1 MDNLKHY
8 QSPLSNRY
16 ASDEM
21 SYLFSSHFKFLTW
34 RKLWIALAVGQKKLG
49 LAISDLQINS
59 MLDALEKIDIA
70 RAEEY
75 EKKFRHDVMA
85 HIHAFGDLCPD
96 ARGIIHL
103 GATSCFITDN
113 TDLIQ
118 ISAALRLVRNKILQV
133 IRQLYPF
140 AQEYASLP
148 CLSYTHFQAAQPTTV
163 GKRAC
168 LWLQDLLIDLSDVE
182 NILEDIRFLGVK
194 GATGT
199 QASFL
204 ALFEGDHDKVKKL
217 EEFVAREMGFSRP
230 FSVTGQTYSRKQDIR
245 ILSVL
250 SSFAASAHKFATDLR
265 LLAHLKEIEEP
276 FAEKQIGSSAMPYK
290 RNPMRSERIC
300 GLCRFLMSLNENAL
314 YTEATQ
320 WLERSLDDSAN
331 RRLYL
336 PDAFLTTDAILNLMC
351 DITSGIIVHPK
362 MIQKHLSDELPF
374 LATEQILMEAVKF
387 GKDRQMVHERLRIH
401 SFETSRRIKEEGG
414 SNDLLEQI
422 SQDPQ
427 IGLSK
432 AQIDKLMNI
441 KHFIGRAVE
450 QTHDFLNEEVAPV
463 VKKYH
468 DIATFVAKIKL

>member
-1 MDNLKHY
+1 MDDLKHY
-8 QSPLSNRY
+8 QSPLSYRY

-34 RKLWIALAVGQKKLG
+34 RKLWIALAIGQKKLG
-49 LAISDLQINS
+49 LNISDRQIAC
-59 MLDALEKIDIA
+59 MLDALDKIDLG

-85 HIHAFGDLCPD
+85 HIHAFSDLCPE

-103 GATSCFITDN
+103 GATSCFVTDN

-118 ISAALRLVRNKILQV
+118 MNEALRLVRNKIVQV

-148 CLSYTHFQAAQPTTV
+148 CLSYTHFQPAQPTTV

-168 LWLQDLLIDLSDVE
+168 LWLQDLLIDLADVE
-182 NILEDIRFLGVK
+182 KLLQDMRFLGVK

-199 QASFL
+199 QAAFL
-204 ALFEGDHDKVKKL
+204 ALFEGDHSKVKKL
-217 EEFVAREMGFSRP
+217 EEFVTNEMGFNRP
-230 FSVTGQTYSRKQDIR
+230 FSVTGQTYTRKQDIR
-245 ILSVL
+245 VLCTL
-250 SSFAASAHKFATDLR
+250 SSFAASSHKCATDLR

-276 FAEKQIGSSAMPYK
+276 FAEKQVGSSAMPYK

-300 GLCRFLMSLNENAL
+300 GLSRFLMSLNENAL

-336 PDAFLTTDAILNLMC
+336 PEAFLTADAILNLLC
-351 DITSGIIVHPK
+351 NITAGIIVHPRV
-362 MIQKHLSDELPF
+362 IQKHLHDELPF
-374 LATEQILMEAVKF
+374 LATEQILMETVRR
-387 GKDRQMVHERLRIH
+387 GKDRQSIHERLRIH
-401 SFETSRRIKEEGG
+401 SLEMSRLIKEEGQA
-414 SNDLLEQI
+414 NDLLKRI
-422 SQDPQ
+422 AQDEE
-427 IGLSK
+427 IGLSL
-432 AQIDKLMNI
+432 AEVNALTDVKL
-441 KHFIGRAVE
+441 FLGRAVE
-450 QTHDFLNEEVAPV
+450 QTHEFLNEEVGPTI
-463 VKKYH
+463 KKYKE
-468 DIATFVAKIKL
+468 IANYIAEIKL

>member
-1 MDNLKHY
+1 MIDSKHY

-21 SYLFSSHFKFLTW
+21 SYLFSPHFKFMTW
-34 RKLWIALAVGQKKLG
+34 RKLWIALAVCQKTLG
-49 LAISDLQINS
+49 LPITDRQIDS
-59 MLDALEKIDIA
+59 MLDALEKIDLK

-75 EKKFRHDVMA
+75 EEKFRHDVMA
-85 HIHAFGDLCPD
+85 HIHAFGDLCPE

-103 GATSCFITDN
+103 GATSCFVTDN

-118 ISAALRLVRNKILQV
+118 VRDGLRILRNKILQV
-133 IRQLYPF
+133 IRQLLPF
-140 AQEYASLP
+140 AQEYASLA
-148 CLSYTHFQAAQPTTV
+148 CLSYTHFQPAQPTTV

-168 LWLQDLLIDLSDVE
+168 LWLQDLLIDLSDIERVIE
-182 NILEDIRFLGVK
+182 ELRFLGVK

-204 ALFEGDHDKVKKL
+204 ALFEGDHTKVKKL
-217 EEFVAREMGFSRP
+217 EELVSKEMGFSRP

-245 ILSVL
+245 VLSLL

-276 FAEKQIGSSAMPYK
+276 FAEKQVGSSAMPYK

-300 GLCRFLMSLNENAL
+300 GLARFLMSLHENPL

-320 WLERSLDDSAN
+320 WLERTLDDSAN

-336 PDAFLTTDAILNLMC
+336 PEAFLTADAILNLMC
-351 DITSGIIVHPK
+351 NITAGIIVHPK
-362 MIQKHLSDELPF
+362 IIQRHLHEELPF
-374 LATEQILMEAVKF
+374 LATEQILMEAVKR
-387 GKDRQMVHERLRIH
+387 GKDRQTVHERLRLH
-401 SFETSRRIKEEGG
+401 SLETSHRIKEEGG
-414 SNDLLEQI
+414 SNDLLTRI
-422 SQDPQ
+422 TADPE

-432 AQIDKLMNI
+432 AEIDRLTDI
-441 KHFIGRAVE
+441 KHFIGRAIE
-450 QTHDFLNEEVAPV
+450 QTHEFLNEEVAPV
-463 VKKYH
+463 IKKH
-468 DIATFVAKIKL
+468 QDIANYISEIKL

>member
-1 MDNLKHY
+1 MTDLKHY

-21 SYLFSSHFKFLTW
+21 SFLFSPHYKFLTW
-34 RKLWIALAVGQKKLG
+34 RKLWVALAKAQKKLG
-49 LAISDLQINS
+49 LPITERQVT
-59 MLDALEKIDIA
+59 ALEKAVEKIDISKA
-70 RAEEY
+70 DEY

-85 HIHAFGDLCPD
+85 HIHAFGDQCPD

-103 GATSCFITDN
+103 GATSCFVTDN
-113 TDLIQ
+113 GDLIQ
-118 ISAALRLVRNKILQV
+118 MREGLQILRNKVLQV
-133 IRQLYPF
+133 IRQLHPF
-140 AQEYASLP
+140 AQKYASLP

-168 LWLQDLLIDLSDVE
+168 LWLQDFLMDLSDIEHV
-182 NILEDIRFLGVK
+182 LDKMHFLGVK

-204 ALFEGDHDKVKKL
+204 ALFEGDHNKVKKL
-217 EEFVAREMGFSRP
+217 EELVAKEMGFSHL
-230 FSVTGQTYSRKQDIR
+230 FQITGQTYTRKQDIR
-245 ILSVL
+245 IISAL
-250 SSFAASAHKFATDLR
+250 SSFASSAHKFATDLR

-300 GLCRFLMSLNENAL
+300 GLARFLISLNENPL

-320 WLERSLDDSAN
+320 WFERTLDDSAN

-336 PDAFLTTDAILNLMC
+336 PEAFLTADAILNLLC
-351 DITSGIIVHPK
+351 NITTGIIVHPK
-362 MIQKHLSDELPF
+362 VIEKHLHDELPF
-374 LATEQILMEAVKF
+374 LATEHILMESVQR
-387 GKDRQMVHERLRIH
+387 GKDRQAVHEHLRVH
-401 SFETSRRIKEEGG
+401 SLESSRRIKEEGLPC
-414 SNDLLEQI
+414 DLLERI
-422 SQDPQ
+422 VKDKQ

-432 AQIDKLMNI
+432 AEITELTHI

-450 QTHDFLNEEVAPV
+450 QTHDFLNEEVAPIL
-463 VKKYH
+463 KKYK
-468 DIATFVAKIKL
+468 TIKPFTAEIQL